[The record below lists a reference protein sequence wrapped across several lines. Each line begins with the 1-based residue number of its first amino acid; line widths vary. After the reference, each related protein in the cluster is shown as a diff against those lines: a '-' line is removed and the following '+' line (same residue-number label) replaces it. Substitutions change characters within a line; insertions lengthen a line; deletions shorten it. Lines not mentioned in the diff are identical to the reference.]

1 MRLASWRNSAALA
14 LALFT
19 GVIVGVAGQ
28 PLWRSTLIAL
38 NQDRYGELT
47 FRCDSAMRTHLLV
60 QARTSQAPSADTVAE
75 LRQAE
80 IALIDCQ
87 DYDIFQKQLLVW
99 GLSESDLG
107 LMRLNAIEADAG
119 GLPRVI
125 EAHEIH
131 D

>member
-1 MRLASWRNSAALA
+1 MRLPSWRSSLALG
-14 LALFT
+14 LALFL
-19 GVIVGVAGQ
+19 GVGLGVVGQ
-28 PLWRSTLIAL
+28 PVWRSSLMAIH
-38 NQDRYGELT
+38 QGHYGELT
-47 FRCDSAMRTHLLV
+47 FRCDSAMRNHLLV
-60 QARTSQAPSADTVAE
+60 QARTADAPSAAMAQE

-87 DYDIFQKQLLVW
+87 DYDIYQKQLLTW
-99 GLSESDLG
+99 GLTESDLG

-119 GLPRVI
+119 GLPLVV

>member
-1 MRLASWRNSAALA
+1 MRLPSWRSSAAFSATLA
-14 LALFT
+14 VGIAL
-19 GVIVGVAGQ
+19 GVVGQ
-28 PLWRSTLIAL
+28 PLWRSSLIAL
-38 NQDRYGELT
+38 NQSQYGELT
-47 FRCDSAMRTHLLV
+47 FRCDSAMRTHYLA
-60 QARTSQAPSADTVAE
+60 QARIADAPSEAMVGE

-87 DYDIFQKQLLVW
+87 DYDMFQKQLLVW

-107 LMRLNAIEADAG
+107 LMRLNAIEADAR
-119 GLPRVI
+119 GLPLVV